1 MAKTAERKRQEELEM
16 IRLMVGLYCRGNHGK
31 QSGLCPACAA
41 LYGYAAGRI
50 ARCPHMETKTFC
62 SACKTHCYRPE
73 MREQIRAVMRY
84 AGPRM
89 LFHHPVAAVKHL
101 LVGRPAKSK
110 KEGGRLV

>member
-50 ARCPHMETKTFC
+50 ARCPHMETKTF
-62 SACKTHCYRPE
+62 
-73 MREQIRAVMRY
+73 
-84 AGPRM
+84 
-89 LFHHPVAAVKHL
+89 
-101 LVGRPAKSK
+101 
-110 KEGGRLV
+110 